1 MALAAILRKSAPSLA
16 RLARVNRSNHSA
28 IFITSSHLSSTSF
41 VPIFQF
47 SSAVETKKKPSYD
60 ESLMQVIDSEI
71 KCAVEQTDGSNRPEW
86 VPSGFPFKVEDIPG
100 QPTVILTR
108 EYQDELMKVE
118 VCMTY
123 LDPDEPPEG
132 DHIDQENKVGQR
144 SPTIFPITITVTKN
158 SGRSLEFICTGRPN
172 TYYPHTGYPYKLSI
186 DGLLFRKSETSKDE
200 MPYGPDFHVLEDNF
214 RKAFHRYL
222 EIRGI
227 EPETMNRLFELMLNK
242 DRSEYLLWLK
252 NIKNFFIEA

>member
-86 VPSGFPFKVEDIPG
+86 VPSGFPFKVEDSPG
-100 QPTVILTR
+100 QPTVILIR
-108 EYQDELMKVE
+108 EYQDELVKVE
-118 VCMTY
+118 VCMPN
-123 LDPDEPPEG
+123 LDPGEPPEG
-132 DHIDQENKVGQR
+132 DHTDRVNKVGQR
-144 SPTIFPITITVTKN
+144 SPIIIPLIITVTKN
-158 SGRSLEFICTGRPN
+158 SGRSLEFICSGHPN
-172 TYYPHTGYPYKLSI
+172 IYYPQIGYPYKLSI
-186 DGLLFRKSETSKDE
+186 DGLLLRKSETSKDE
-200 MPYGPDFHVLEDNF
+200 RRYGPDFHDLEDNF

-227 EPETMNRLFELMLNK
+227 EPETMNWLFQLMLNK
-242 DRSEYLLWLK
+242 DRSEYVLWLK